1 MGAND
6 ELKARNLHA
15 NKKKRRQMRKV
26 GMYTMY
32 ALCFFIG
39 IALGQ
44 VL

>member
-1 MGAND
+1 MK
-6 ELKARNLHA
+6 LKARNLHA
-15 NKKKRRQMRKV
+15 NKKKRRQMRRV
-26 GMYTMY
+26 SMWLTY